1 MRAFVTSSEINFW
14 KFSFAQLKVNLSLKS
29 AQLAGKWKQWEKLD
43 VDVLQIQKKP
53 SKSWVHHW
61 IESFF
66 SSHLI
71 LDNIR
76 KKKTILQ
83 LGIRLIRDQGFLK
96 LSSTY
101 LLPNFFLCQPTFCNE
116 SNMLCQVC
124 IKNRKWCNFV
134 STSISHSASAFHWSV
149 NAREEAIFRKDGL
162 LTFVHALFP

>member
-43 VDVLQIQKKP
+43 VDVLQIQENLVNLE
-53 SKSWVHHW
+53 WVHHW

-76 KKKTILQ
+76 KQKTILQ

-101 LLPNFFLCQPTFCNE
+101 LLPNFFFFANQLFAMSPTC
-116 SNMLCQVC
+116 CVRC
-124 IKNRKWCNFV
+124 
-134 STSISHSASAFHWSV
+134 ASRIGNDVILFQ
-149 NAREEAIFRKDGL
+149 RPFRILQAHFIGQ
-162 LTFVHALFP
+162 